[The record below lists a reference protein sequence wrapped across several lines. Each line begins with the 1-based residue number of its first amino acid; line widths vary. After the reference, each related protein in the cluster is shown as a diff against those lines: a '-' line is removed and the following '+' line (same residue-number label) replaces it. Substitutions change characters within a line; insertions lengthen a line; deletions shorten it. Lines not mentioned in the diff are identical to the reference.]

1 MSKKKVA
8 LVIDSTANLPEE
20 FVEKYNIYV
29 IPLIV
34 NWAGESLYD
43 GVDITPTAF
52 YERLAKAKE
61 MPSTSQPSAGEFV
74 AIFSKAAETAESI
87 LCLTISSEL
96 SGTFASANA
105 ARDMLEDIPI
115 EIVDTRS
122 TVMAMGFMALK
133 AAEAIENGADLAEAA
148 QVARDLIAKVR
159 ILFVVDTLEFLHR
172 GGRIGGA
179 SRLFGSVLSIKPVLT
194 LEDGRIETLEK
205 IRTKRKAIQY
215 LVDYVVA
222 DVAGKSEVHAFM
234 LNAVALDDAD
244 AAAAKLQQRLNIENI
259 PHSELSPVIGTHV
272 GPGAIGIAYYAE

>member
-1 MSKKKVA
+1 MRKKKVA

-34 NWAGESLYD
+34 NWAGESLRD

-52 YERLAKAKE
+52 YERLTRAKE

-74 AIFSKAAETAESI
+74 DVFSKAAETAESI

-115 EIVDTRS
+115 DIVDTRS

-148 QVARDLIAKVR
+148 QVARDLITKVR
-159 ILFVVDTLEFLHR
+159 ILVVVDTLEFLHR

-194 LEDGRIETLEK
+194 LENGRIDTLEK

-215 LVDYVVA
+215 MLDYVVA
-222 DVAGKSEVHAFM
+222 DVAGKSEIHAVM
-234 LNAVALDDAD
+234 LNAVAFDDAD
-244 AAAAKLQQRLNIENI
+244 AAAAKLQQQLNIENI

>member
-20 FVEKYNIYV
+20 FVEKYNIFV

-52 YERLAKAKE
+52 YERLTKAKE

-74 AIFSKAAETAESI
+74 EIFTKAAETAESI

-105 ARDMLEDIPI
+105 ARAMLEDIPI

-148 QVARDLIAKVR
+148 QAARDLIPKVR

-194 LEDGRIETLEK
+194 LDDGRIETLEK

-215 LVDYVVA
+215 LIDYVVK
-222 DVAGKSEVHAFM
+222 DVAGKAEVHAVM

-259 PHSELSPVIGTHV
+259 PHSALSPVIGTHV

>member
-1 MSKKKVA
+1 MSKRKVA
-8 LVIDSTANLPEE
+8 LVIDSTVNLPEK
-20 FVEKYNIYV
+20 FVEKYNIFV

-34 NWAGESLYD
+34 NWAGESLHD

-52 YERLAKAKE
+52 YERLTRAKE

-74 AIFSKAAETAESI
+74 DVFTKAAETAESI

-96 SGTFASANA
+96 SGTYASANA

-148 QVARDLIAKVR
+148 QAARDLISKVR

-215 LVDYVVA
+215 MVDYVVA
-222 DVAGKSEVHAFM
+222 DVAGKSDIHAVM

-259 PHSELSPVIGTHV
+259 SHSELSPVIGTHV

>member
-34 NWAGESLYD
+34 NWAGESLRD

-52 YERLAKAKE
+52 YERLTRAKE

-74 AIFSKAAETAESI
+74 DVFSKAAETAESI

-115 EIVDTRS
+115 DIVDTRS

-148 QVARDLIAKVR
+148 QVARDLITKVR

-194 LEDGRIETLEK
+194 LENGRIDTLEK

-215 LVDYVVA
+215 MLDYVVA
-222 DVAGKSEVHAFM
+222 DVAGKSEIHAVM
-234 LNAVALDDAD
+234 LNAVAFDEAD
-244 AAAAKLQQRLNIENI
+244 AAAAKLQQQLNIENI

>member
-34 NWAGESLYD
+34 NWAGESLRD

-52 YERLAKAKE
+52 YERLTRAKE

-74 AIFSKAAETAESI
+74 DVFSKAAETAESI

-115 EIVDTRS
+115 DIVDTRS

-148 QVARDLIAKVR
+148 QVARDLITKVR

-194 LEDGRIETLEK
+194 LENGRIDTLEK

-215 LVDYVVA
+215 MLDYVVA
-222 DVAGKSEVHAFM
+222 DVAGKSEIHAVM
-234 LNAVALDDAD
+234 LNAVAFDDAD
-244 AAAAKLQQRLNIENI
+244 AAAAKLQQQLNIENI

>member
-20 FVEKYNIYV
+20 FVEKYNIFV

-34 NWAGESLYD
+34 NWAGESLHD
-43 GVDITPTAF
+43 GVDIMPTAF
-52 YERLAKAKE
+52 YERLTKAKE

-74 AIFSKAAETAESI
+74 EIFTKAAETADSI

-148 QVARDLIAKVR
+148 LAARDLIAKVR

-215 LVDYVVA
+215 LIDYVVN
-222 DVAGKSEVHAFM
+222 DVAGKSEVHAAM
-234 LNAVALDDAD
+234 LNALAFDDAD

>member
-1 MSKKKVA
+1 MSKAKVA
-8 LVIDSTANLPEE
+8 LVIDSTANLPDK

-52 YERLAKAKE
+52 YERLARAKE

-74 AIFSKAAETAESI
+74 DVFTKAAETAESI

-105 ARDMLEDIPI
+105 ARDMLAGVPI
-115 EIVDTRS
+115 EIIDTRS

-148 QVARDLIAKVR
+148 QAARDLIPKVR

-194 LEDGRIETLEK
+194 LEDGRIDTLEK

-215 LVDYVVA
+215 MLDYVVK
-222 DVAGKSEVHAFM
+222 DVQGKSTVHAVM
-234 LNAVALDDAD
+234 LNAVAFEDAD
-244 AAAAKLQQRLNIENI
+244 AAAAKLQQQLNLENI